1 MFAFFLSSGL
11 FLGWSLGANDASNV
25 FGTAVG
31 SRMVRFRTAA
41 IVCSIFVILGAVI
54 SGAGASHTLGKLGSV
69 NAVAGAFMVAF
80 AAAMSVYLMTLA
92 RYPVST
98 SQAIVGAI
106 IGWNLFTGSLSDPN
120 SLTKIV
126 ATWVLC
132 PILSALLAMI
142 IYKFV
147 AFYIRVM
154 KIHMF
159 RLDTMTRYGLFLAG
173 AFGSYS
179 LGANNIANVMGVFVP
194 VSPFSSISFYDLF
207 TLTSAQQLFLI
218 GSIAIAVGV
227 FTYSKRVMMTVGK
240 GIFQLSP
247 VAAFVCVVAHSIVLF
262 LFASQGLERF
272 LISHNIPPIPLVP
285 VSSSQAIV
293 GAVIGIGLIKGK
305 GRGIRW
311 KTVAGITSGWL
322 VTPIIAA
329 LISFISLFFLQNVFQ
344 QETFRPVP
352 YLITPAAAERIG
364 KGGVSLVGFEDLL
377 LKEFPTAVKFNS
389 ALSEHAELSRAD
401 RSLIMASA
409 EIDEMEIDLTGI
421 ARIDM
426 NWITPEQVEAL
437 KQLEGRIFEH
447 KWQLDEAVAIESP
460 HWQFKKDDYKYNG
473 ELRQKLSYLYRFFRS
488 WGKCVR
494 ADAEIPLDRLGAG
507 GDAG

>member
-31 SRMVRFRTAA
+31 SRMVKFRTAA
-41 IVCSIFVILGAVI
+41 IVCSVFVILGAVV
-54 SGAGASHTLGKLGSV
+54 SGAGASHTLGKLGSI
-69 NAVAGAFMVAF
+69 NAIAGAFMVAF

-106 IGWNLFTGSLSDPN
+106 IGWNLFTDSLIDTH
-120 SLTKIV
+120 SLTKIILSWI
-126 ATWVLC
+126 AC
-132 PILSALLAMI
+132 PILSAIFAMI

-147 AFYIRVM
+147 AMYIRLM

-159 RLDTMTRYGLFLAG
+159 KLDSMTRYGLFLAG

-194 VSPFSSISFYDLF
+194 VSPFSTISFYDLF
-207 TLTSAQQLFLI
+207 SLTSAQQLFLI
-218 GSIAIAVGV
+218 GSVAIAVGV
-227 FTYSKRVMMTVGK
+227 FTYSKRVMMTVGR
-240 GIFQLSP
+240 GIFHLSP
-247 VAAFVCVVAHSIVLF
+247 VAAFVCVIAHSIVLF

-293 GAVIGIGLIKGK
+293 GAVIGIGLLKG
-305 GRGIRW
+305 GRGIQW
-311 KTVAGITSGWL
+311 KTVAGITSGWI

-344 QETFRPVP
+344 QETFRPVA
-352 YLITPAAAERIG
+352 YLITMDVTERIQD
-364 KGGVSLVGFEDLL
+364 KGVSLEGIGDVQ
-377 LKEFPTAVKFNS
+377 LKEFTTAVKFNK
-389 ALSEHAELSRAD
+389 ALSEHMELTRQERD
-401 RSLIMASA
+401 IIMASA
-409 EIDEMEIDLTGI
+409 ELDELEITKSGIDSV
-421 ARIDM
+421 DM
-426 NWITPEQVEAL
+426 NWITPQQKAGLEL
-437 KQLEGRIFEH
+437 LEGRVFEH
-447 KWQLDEAVAIESP
+447 KWQLDDALAEMSP
-460 HWQFKKDDYKYNG
+460 SWRLKEGDDKHNRELGQKSSYIYKYFRVG
-473 ELRQKLSYLYRFFRS
+473 E
-488 WGKCVR
+488 
-494 ADAEIPLDRLGAG
+494 
-507 GDAG
+507 